1 MKIFAALFLFL
12 ALGVLFTPAAHAQDF
27 VFSSFQCDP
36 LSCEERTPFPVFQA
50 TVNVTFDGTCTGGAV
65 GGIESFATTF
75 VGLPNPCPVPFTPI
89 ARIQVDTARLLDDF
103 GCLFFVD
110 TVTES
115 SEVQDVIGNPV
126 FFRST
131 GASCD
136 GGLTA
141 PLSAGTKP
149 C

>member
-1 MKIFAALFLFL
+1 MKITAAVFLFIALGALF
-12 ALGVLFTPAAHAQDF
+12 VPAAHAQDF

-36 LSCEERTPFPVFQA
+36 LSCDERTPFPVFQA
-50 TVNVTFDGTCTGGAV
+50 TVNVTFDGACTGGVV

-75 VGLPNPCPVPFTPI
+75 VGLKAPCPVAFTPI
-89 ARIQVDTARLLDDF
+89 AHIEVDRSSQLDDF
-103 GCLFFVD
+103 GCIFFVD

-115 SEVQDVIGNPV
+115 SEITDILGNTV
-126 FFRST
+126 FFKSS

-136 GGLTA
+136 GGLSG
-141 PLSAGTKP
+141 PFSAGIKP